1 MCEASVLS
9 CNRALTTWGPVRTLN
24 GFRKHVTTVILTE
37 GPLAVQRDL
46 VKSVRVTSLPLF
58 HYSADLVYEQT
69 AEETQ
74 RSVGEQPLNLI
85 KQIRDT
91 QTAFTP
97 AQDAAYTLV
106 S

>member
-9 CNRALTTWGPVRTLN
+9 CSRALTTWGPVRTLN
-24 GFRKHVTTVILTE
+24 GSRKHVTSVILTE

-46 VKSVRVTSLPLF
+46 VKSVRVTPLPLF
-58 HYSADLVYEQT
+58 HYSADLVREQT

-74 RSVGEQPLNLI
+74 RRVG
-85 KQIRDT
+85 IRDT

-97 AQDAAYTLV
+97 AQEAAYTLV